1 MRGRFVLGWWGA
13 IALAMVAS
21 NAAAADA
28 PAPPVAIE
36 HATVFVPGGPPLKD
50 ATVVLAGGKVAAVG
64 NGVAVPAGAR
74 RIDAQGKVVTPG
86 LIDAFAEAGLVEI
99 EAEDSAND
107 TRAKGGAMLPSFRL
121 RDGYNPRSAVVPIS
135 RAEGVTTVVL
145 EPQSGI
151 LAGEAAAVDLA
162 GDRLERA
169 VVRDAA
175 AQVAVITDGSVT
187 AFAGARG
194 EAWRKLRTALEDAR
208 FYATHRAAYDDNRT
222 RPLSLPR
229 PDLEALL
236 PVLRGEE
243 PLVIVAHRA
252 SDIELALKLADD
264 FKLKWILAGG
274 AEAWL
279 MAPELAAHKVPV
291 IVDPWAN
298 LPASF
303 DRLRSRDDLAA
314 LLAKAG
320 VEVIVATF
328 TPNESRQLWQR
339 AGDAVRFG
347 MDHDVAVRT
356 VTAAPAKAFG
366 LKGYGR
372 LEAGAVGNVVVWSG
386 DPLQTSTRVEHVFV
400 RGVEESLVT
409 RQTELLK
416 RYRRMPGGR

>member
-1 MRGRFVLGWWGA
+1 MRGSLAA
-13 IALAMVAS
+13 IALTLVAS

-64 NGVAVPAGAR
+64 TGVAVPAGAR

-107 TRAKGGAMLPSFRL
+107 THAKGGALLPSFRL

-208 FYATHRAAYDDNRT
+208 FYATHRAAYDDNRS

-252 SDIELALKLADD
+252 SDIELALKLADE

-320 VEVIVATF
+320 VDVIVATF

-347 MDHDVAVRT
+347 MDHDAAVRA
-356 VTAAPAKAFG
+356 VTEAPAKAFG

>member
-1 MRGRFVLGWWGA
+1 VVLATFGA
-13 IALAMVAS
+13 TAEG
-21 NAAAADA
+21 
-28 PAPPVAIE
+28 PAEAVAIE
-36 HATVFVPGGPPLKD
+36 HATVFVPGGPPIKD

-64 NGVAVPAGAR
+64 RGVAVPAGAR

-86 LIDAFAEAGLVEI
+86 LIDAFGQAGLTEI
-99 EAEDSAND
+99 EAEDTAND
-107 TRAKGGAMLPSFRL
+107 THPPGALLPSFRL

-135 RAEGVTTVVL
+135 RAGGVTTVVL
-145 EPQSGI
+145 ESQSGI
-151 LAGEAAAVDLA
+151 LSGEAAAVDLA

-169 VVRDAA
+169 LVRDAA
-175 AQVAVITDGSVT
+175 AQVAVITDASVT

-208 FYATHRAAYDDNRT
+208 FYAANRAAYDGNRT

-264 FKLKWILAGG
+264 FKLKWVLAGA

-279 MAPELAAHKVPV
+279 MAPELATHKVPV

-303 DRLRSRDDLAA
+303 DRLRARDDLAA

-347 MDHDVAVRT
+347 MDHDAAVRA
-356 VTAAPAKAFG
+356 VTEAPAKAFG

-416 RYRRMPGGR
+416 RYRRMPGSR